1 MGDNSPNDD
10 ELHVRL
16 PSELKKTARVQAG
29 ARDKPLSAYVRQLI
43 REDRRDDPAEELILD
58 E

>member
-1 MGDNSPNDD
+1 MGDETRNDA
-10 ELHVRL
+10 ELHVRM
-16 PSELKKTARVQAG
+16 PTELKRTARMQAG

-43 REDRRDDPAEELILD
+43 REDRDNNPPGELVLD

>member
-1 MGDNSPNDD
+1 M
-10 ELHVRL
+10 
-16 PSELKKTARVQAG
+16 QAG

-43 REDRRDDPAEELILD
+43 REDRERNPPEELVLD